1 MPKTFYDKSLK
12 INILQNNKKKINNS
26 EGEKKK
32 QQKLKDIEKTFLK
45 EEMLM
50 EHRHLFKFTGHQGNA
65 N

>member
-32 QQKLKDIEKTFLK
+32 TTKTKGHREDIPERRNVNGT
-45 EEMLM
+45 
-50 EHRHLFKFTGHQGNA
+50 
-65 N
+65 

>member
-1 MPKTFYDKSLK
+1 MPKAFYDKPLK
-12 INILQNNKKKINNS
+12 NNLLQNNKKKINNS

-32 QQKLKDIEKTFLK
+32 KQLKDIEKTFLK

-50 EHRHLFKFTGHQGNA
+50 EHRHLFKFTDHQGNA

>member
-1 MPKTFYDKSLK
+1 MPKAFYDTNPKNL
-12 INILQNNKKKINNS
+12 LQNNKKKINNS

-32 QQKLKDIEKTFLK
+32 QLKDIEEDIPE

-50 EHRHLFKFTGHQGNA
+50 YIHRHLFKFTDHQGNA

>member
-1 MPKTFYDKSLK
+1 MPKAFYDKPLK
-12 INILQNNKKKINNS
+12 NNLLQNNKKKINNS

-32 QQKLKDIEKTFLK
+32 KKQLKDIEKTFLK

-50 EHRHLFKFTGHQGNA
+50 EHRHLFKFTDHQGNA